1 MRPLRQVF
9 PIAATVISL
18 LFSPLLIVVLL
29 IVPTSAQSDPS
40 IAIRV
45 LGPQWEQLS
54 RRAGMIFAGT
64 VLACP
69 GQPLHS
75 DHGVP
80 SVEIK
85 LLVDRAIVGVEPGQV
100 LTIHEWTGALSGH
113 PSMHPGEHLL
123 LFLYPPSHLGLTSPV
138 GGFQGQIR
146 LDSRGMTMVDPSPQ
160 SHPESQTSGTIPPI
174 ATREIH
180 FRPVTLNELERA
192 IRAARGE

>member
-9 PIAATVISL
+9 PVAVSVDVV
-18 LFSPLLIVVLL
+18 PLLIVFLL

-40 IAIRV
+40 AIRV

-69 GQPLHS
+69 GQSARS

-85 LLVDRAIVGVEPGQV
+85 LHVDRAIVGVDWGQV
-100 LTIHEWTGALSGH
+100 LTIHEWIGALSSH
-113 PSMHPGEHLL
+113 PTMHPGEHLL
-123 LFLYPPSHLGLTSPV
+123 LFLYPLSRLGLTSPV
-138 GGFQGQIR
+138 EGFQGQIR
-146 LDSRGMTMVDPSPQ
+146 LDSLGTTVVDPAPRSDL
-160 SHPESQTSGTIPPI
+160 ESQTSGAISQTG
-174 ATREIH
+174 TREIH
-180 FRPVTLNELERA
+180 LRPVTLTELERA